1 MAIQT
6 SQAPSAVD
14 RRAAD
19 NYGADYKRLC
29 AAKAAC
35 DPDNLL
41 HVNQNIAPVKRR
53 WAR

>member
-6 SQAPSAVD
+6 PHPPAAVD

-19 NYGADYKRLC
+19 NYGANYERLC
-29 AAKAAC
+29 AEKAAD
-35 DPDNLL
+35 DPDNLV

-53 WAR
+53 

>member
-6 SQAPSAVD
+6 PHAPAAVD

-19 NYGADYKRLC
+19 NYGADYERLC
-29 AAKAAC
+29 AVKAAC

-41 HVNQNIAPVKRR
+41 HVNQNIAPAKWR
-53 WAR
+53 